1 MISSFSLRFIRV
13 TGLAIPATKKKLFV
27 FKTFLFYHEA
37 KFLSNL
43 LLFRQS
49 QPNFISQN
57 EDFLHTYS
65 KARSSQSLLT
75 LERV

>member
-27 FKTFLFYHEA
+27 FKTFLFYQEA

-43 LLFRQS
+43 LLFQQGQLS
-49 QPNFISQN
+49 FINQN
-57 EDFLHTYS
+57 ENFSTH
-65 KARSSQSLLT
+65 LLQDSI
-75 LERV
+75 